1 MNHIVSPCLALIL
14 VVAGQVSGRG
24 EFRVGGPDG
33 NPWQDLLSEESA
45 GTYMIFDGEGQQT
58 GSVTVNVTPHG
69 VAADTL
75 IDFSGNAIRPRYIEP
90 SVNLALTDPN
100 SSKIKIPLP
109 YIGGEAQTTDGC
121 AAVENQTPGVKKQFD
136 GDVTTAHF
144 RRFTPG
150 KGIFSGSSAFIAGVT
165 GEGWKQAVVI
175 DFRAA
180 VPVNRIRFF
189 PRLGQEDDLLLINE
203 LSEPKPETEDFSLD
217 SFTSNFLAWYEIRIG
232 DNNVRFANGPC
243 DKVSRNLYG
252 LRWVRTEDPQLTV
265 LESNRENLDPVVEL
279 TFPTESIRWI
289 TAQAFPLRDWEV
301 AEFEVY
307 GEGFIE
313 ETVLVTQIL
322 DFGQPIN
329 WGKIRWD
336 ADVPE
341 GTRIEI
347 RTRTGNTPDPNLYF
361 DENINGDIRPI
372 SLADYEKLDPSGR
385 LPTVND
391 NDNWSFWSPPHN
403 FDAGLRDE
411 AFDANEWQDG
421 TPLLSPGPSQ
431 YLQLAFRLYGTF
443 TTAPRINELTLQFGD
458 ALAAREVLG
467 EVWPIAVDSFKPTEF
482 TYVVRPEFGQD
493 DTGFDRLEILTH
505 AQVENVA
512 SVRLDGTDLDPD
524 EFAPEIMADRLV
536 VRFPRL
542 QGEGDSFKQLE
553 VTFSVPVLR
562 FGTEFVGWVFNGDDP
577 DQIKQQ
583 IRPGNA
589 TFRFSGDA
597 LAVNTPVGGKL
608 LVDIDTKPNP
618 FTPNGDG
625 LNEELAIA
633 YKLRE
638 VTADRLVRLAIYN
651 LAGELIKD
659 LPPISGRSGEFTHRW
674 NGRDKANQLVP
685 PGSYIYRLHLETEE
699 KEEHT
704 GILSVV
710 Y

>member
-1 MNHIVSPCLALIL
+1 MNRILPPCVGLIL
-14 VVAGQVSGRG
+14 LAAGQVSGRG

-33 NPWQDLLSEESA
+33 NPWQDLLSENSA
-45 GTYMIFDGEGQQT
+45 GTYLLFDTEGLQAS
-58 GSVTVNVTPHG
+58 SVPVSVTPHG

-75 IDFSGNAIRPRYIEP
+75 IDFSDNSIQPRYIDP

-109 YIGGEAQTTDGC
+109 YVGGEAQTTDGC
-121 AAVENQTPGVKKQFD
+121 SAVENQTPGVKKQFD

-150 KGIFSGSSAFIAGVT
+150 KGIFSGSGTFIAGVT

-189 PRLGQEDDLLLINE
+189 PRLGQEDELLLDE
-203 LSEPKPETEDFSLD
+203 LTEPQPPLQEFSPD
-217 SFTSNFLAWYEIRIG
+217 SFASNFLAWYEIRIG
-232 DNNVRFANGPC
+232 DNDVRFANGPC
-243 DKVSRNLYG
+243 DKVSRNLHG

-289 TAQAFPLRDWEV
+289 TAQAFPIRDWEV

-307 GEGFIE
+307 GEGFVE
-313 ETVLVTQIL
+313 KTVLVTQIL

-336 ADVPE
+336 ADVPD

-347 RTRTGNTPDPNLYF
+347 RTRTGNTADPNLYF

-372 SLADYEKLDPSGR
+372 SLANYEKLDPSGR
-385 LPTVND
+385 LPTVYD
-391 NDNWSFWSPPHN
+391 TDNWSFWSPPYN
-403 FDAGLRDE
+403 FDSGRRDDTV
-411 AFDANEWQDG
+411 AADAWQDG

-431 YLQLAFRLYGTF
+431 YLQIAIRLFATI
-443 TTAPRINELTLQFGD
+443 TTAPKIDELTLQFGN
-458 ALAAREVLG
+458 APAAREVLG
-467 EVWPIAVDSFKPTEF
+467 EVWPIAVDSFAPTEF

-505 AQVENVA
+505 AQAQNVA
-512 SVRLDGTDLDPD
+512 SVRLDGNEVDPG
-524 EFAPEIMADRLV
+524 EFAPEILDDRLV
-536 VRFPRL
+536 VSFPHL
-542 QGEGDSFKQLE
+542 QGEDDSFKQLE
-553 VTFSVPVLR
+553 VTFSVPILR
-562 FGTEFVGWVFNGDDP
+562 FGTEFAGWVFDSNDP

-597 LAVNTPVGGKL
+597 LAINTPVGGKL
-608 LVDIDTKPNP
+608 LVEVDAAPNP

-625 LNEELAIA
+625 LNEELFIS

-638 VTADRLVRLAIYN
+638 VTADRPVRLSIYN
-651 LAGELIKD
+651 LAGQLIEE
-659 LPPISGRSGEFTHRW
+659 LPPIAGRSGEFTHLW
-674 NGRDKANQLVP
+674 DGRDQTDQVVP
-685 PGSYIYRLHLETEE
+685 PGTYLYRLYLDAEE
-699 KEEHT
+699 KQEHT
-704 GILSVV
+704 GVLSVA